1 MRDKKK
7 ENRFLICGIALS
19 ICLCVPAGS
28 VILHLSET
36 FIRSGIA
43 DMAGA
48 VGIAAPEQLGD
59 IMHLYKSGD
68 GLRAA
73 GEEIL
78 RQYGYGRDVY
88 SFVPAWF
95 GAAAYA
101 IPFCIIL
108 VVLFSF
114 GLYWGHRMKEAEKRT
129 AVLSGY
135 LDRIMEGQYDTLM
148 KDDTGSALG
157 DSIYKAVV
165 LLREEREQAQRAKKN
180 LADNMADLSHQ
191 LKTPAASIGLSL
203 SLLKK
208 KAWNE
213 GDKDDSKNVILKD
226 IGRMERQVGHLQ
238 HLVGTMLTLSKLD
251 AGMLELEEKE
261 FDLEE
266 MLVDAVQPFVRQM
279 EEKGICFGIRG
290 ADGISLS
297 GDFGWCSEAFGNIIK
312 NCVEHTPE
320 RGNISIA
327 CQDNPIYAEIVIQD
341 SGVGFDEADLPRLFE
356 RFYRGS
362 GSSKD
367 SAGIGLALS
376 KSIIEKENG
385 TVTAENAKTGG
396 ARFCIKFYHC
406 HRIGT

>member
-7 ENRFLICGIALS
+7 GNRILICGIALS
-19 ICLCVPAGS
+19 ICLCVLAGS

-36 FIRSGIA
+36 FIRSSIA

-48 VGIAAPEQLGD
+48 VGIAATEQRGD
-59 IMHLYKSGD
+59 VMHLYKSGD
-68 GLRAA
+68 GLRIA

-101 IPFCIIL
+101 IPFCITLIMI
-108 VVLFSF
+108 FSF
-114 GLYWGHRMKEAEKRT
+114 RLYWQKKVREDEKRT

-148 KDDTGSALG
+148 QHDTGSELE

-165 LLREEREQAQRAKKN
+165 LLREEREQAQGAKKN

-191 LKTPAASIGLSL
+191 LKTPAASIGLTL

-208 KAWNE
+208 KAWDE
-213 GDKDDSKNVILKD
+213 ETKQD
-226 IGRMERQVGHLQ
+226 IGRMEGQVGHLQ
-238 HLVGTMLTLSKLD
+238 HLVGSMLTLSRLD
-251 AGMLELEEKE
+251 AGVLELEEKE

-320 RGNISIA
+320 QGNIRIA
-327 CQDNPIYAEIVIQD
+327 CRDNPIYTEIVIQD
-341 SGVGFDEADLPRLFE
+341 SGRGFDEADLPHLFE
-356 RFYRGS
+356 RFYRGA
-362 GSSKD
+362 GFSKD
-367 SAGIGLALS
+367 SAGIGLALA

-385 TVTAENAKTGG
+385 TVTAKNTETGG
-396 ARFCIKFYHC
+396 AGFYIKFYHC
-406 HRIGT
+406 H

>member
-7 ENRFLICGIALS
+7 GNRILICGIALS
-19 ICLCVPAGS
+19 ICLCVLAGS

-36 FIRSGIA
+36 FIRSNIA

-48 VGIAAPEQLGD
+48 VGIAATEQRGD
-59 IMHLYKSGD
+59 VMHLYKSGD
-68 GLRAA
+68 GLRIA

-108 VVLFSF
+108 VMLFSF
-114 GLYWGHRMKEAEKRT
+114 GLYWRHKMKEAEKGT
-129 AVLSGY
+129 AALSGY

-148 KDDTGSALG
+148 KEDTGSALG

-165 LLREEREQAQRAKKN
+165 LLREEREQAQRAKEN

-191 LKTPAASIGLSL
+191 LKTPAASIGLTL

-208 KAWNE
+208 KAWDE
-213 GDKDDSKNVILKD
+213 ETKQD
-226 IGRMERQVGHLQ
+226 IGRMEGQVGRLQ
-238 HLVGTMLTLSKLD
+238 RLVGTMLTLSKLD
-251 AGMLELEEKE
+251 AGVLELEEKA

-266 MLVDAVQPFVRQM
+266 MLVDAVQPFVRQL
-279 EEKGICFGIRG
+279 EEKGICFGIQG
-290 ADGISLS
+290 AAGISLS
-297 GDFGWCSEAFGNIIK
+297 GDFGWCSEALGNIIK
-312 NCVEHTPE
+312 NCMEHTPK
-320 RGNISIA
+320 RGDISIT
-327 CQDNPIYAEIVIQD
+327 CQDNPIYTEVVIQD
-341 SGVGFDEADLPRLFE
+341 SGGGFDEADLPHLFE
-356 RFYRGS
+356 RFYRGA

-367 SAGIGLALS
+367 SVGIGLALS

-406 HRIGT
+406 HRIST

>member
-7 ENRFLICGIALS
+7 GNRILICGIALS
-19 ICLCVPAGS
+19 ICLCVLAGS

-36 FIRSGIA
+36 FIRSSIA

-48 VGIAAPEQLGD
+48 VGIAATEQRGD
-59 IMHLYKSGD
+59 VMHLYKSGD
-68 GLRAA
+68 GLRIA

-101 IPFCIIL
+101 IPFCITLIMI
-108 VVLFSF
+108 FSF
-114 GLYWGHRMKEAEKRT
+114 RLYWQKKVREDEKRT

-148 KDDTGSALG
+148 QHDTGSELE

-165 LLREEREQAQRAKKN
+165 LLREEREQAQGAKKN

-191 LKTPAASIGLSL
+191 LKTPAASIGLTL

-208 KAWNE
+208 KAWDE
-213 GDKDDSKNVILKD
+213 ETKQD
-226 IGRMERQVGHLQ
+226 IGRMEGQVGHLQ
-238 HLVGTMLTLSKLD
+238 HLVGSMLTLSRLD
-251 AGMLELEEKE
+251 AGVLELEEKE

-279 EEKGICFGIRG
+279 EEKGICFGIQG
-290 ADGISLS
+290 ADGISLF

-312 NCVEHTPE
+312 NCMEHTPKQ
-320 RGNISIA
+320 GNISIT
-327 CQDNPIYAEIVIQD
+327 CRDNPIYTEIVIQD
-341 SGVGFDEADLPRLFE
+341 SGGGFDEADLPHLFE
-356 RFYRGS
+356 RFYRGA

-367 SAGIGLALS
+367 SVGIGLALS

-406 HRIGT
+406 HRIST

>member
-7 ENRFLICGIALS
+7 GNRILICGIALS
-19 ICLCVPAGS
+19 ICLFVLAGG

-78 RQYGYGRDVY
+78 RQYGYGRDVH

-101 IPFCIIL
+101 IPFCIMLIMI
-108 VVLFSF
+108 FSF
-114 GLYWGHRMKEAEKRT
+114 RLYWQKKVREDEKRT

-148 KDDTGSALG
+148 QHDTGSELE

-165 LLREEREQAQRAKKN
+165 LLREEREQAQGAKKN

-191 LKTPAASIGLSL
+191 LKTPAASIGLTL

-208 KAWNE
+208 KAWDE
-213 GDKDDSKNVILKD
+213 ETKQD
-226 IGRMERQVGHLQ
+226 IGRMEGQVGRLQ
-238 HLVGTMLTLSKLD
+238 RLVGTMLTLSKLD
-251 AGMLELEEKE
+251 AGVLELEEKA

-266 MLVDAVQPFVRQM
+266 MLVDAVQPFVRQL
-279 EEKGICFGIRG
+279 EEKGICFGIQG
-290 ADGISLS
+290 AAGISLS
-297 GDFGWCSEAFGNIIK
+297 GDFGWCSEALGNIIK
-312 NCVEHTPE
+312 NCMEHTPK
-320 RGNISIA
+320 RGDISIT
-327 CQDNPIYAEIVIQD
+327 CQDNPIYTEVVIQD
-341 SGVGFDEADLPRLFE
+341 SGGGFDEADLPHLFE
-356 RFYRGS
+356 RFYRGA

-367 SAGIGLALS
+367 SVGIGLALS

-406 HRIGT
+406 HRIST

>member
-7 ENRFLICGIALS
+7 GNRILICGIALS
-19 ICLCVPAGS
+19 ICLCVLAGS

-36 FIRSGIA
+36 FIRSSIA

-48 VGIAAPEQLGD
+48 VGIAATEQRGD
-59 IMHLYKSGD
+59 VMHLYKSGD
-68 GLRAA
+68 GLRIA

-108 VVLFSF
+108 VMLFPF
-114 GLYWGHRMKEAEKRT
+114 WLYWRHKMKEAEKRT
-129 AVLSGY
+129 VALSGY

-148 KDDTGSALG
+148 KEDTGSALG

-165 LLREEREQAQRAKKN
+165 LLREEREQAQRAKEN

-191 LKTPAASIGLSL
+191 LKTPAASIGLTL

-208 KAWNE
+208 KAWDE
-213 GDKDDSKNVILKD
+213 ETKQD
-226 IGRMERQVGHLQ
+226 IIRMEGQVGRLQ

-251 AGMLELEEKE
+251 AGVLELEEKA

-279 EEKGICFGIRG
+279 EEKGICFGIQG

-297 GDFGWCSEAFGNIIK
+297 GDFGWCSEALGNIIK

-320 RGNISIA
+320 RGDISIT
-327 CQDNPIYAEIVIQD
+327 CQDNPIYTEVVIQD
-341 SGVGFDEADLPRLFE
+341 SGGGFDEADLPHLFE
-356 RFYRGS
+356 RFYRGA

-367 SAGIGLALS
+367 SVGIGLALS

-396 ARFCIKFYHC
+396 ARFGIKFYHC
-406 HRIGT
+406 HRIST

>member
-7 ENRFLICGIALS
+7 GNRILICGIALS
-19 ICLCVPAGS
+19 ICLCVLAGS

-36 FIRSGIA
+36 FIRSSIA

-48 VGIAAPEQLGD
+48 VGIAATEQRGD
-59 IMHLYKSGD
+59 VMHLYKSGN
-68 GLRAA
+68 GLRIA

-101 IPFCIIL
+101 IPFCITLIMI
-108 VVLFSF
+108 FSF
-114 GLYWGHRMKEAEKRT
+114 RLYWQKKVREDKKRT

-148 KDDTGSALG
+148 QHDTGSELE

-165 LLREEREQAQRAKKN
+165 LLREEREQAQGAKKN

-191 LKTPAASIGLSL
+191 LKTPAASIGLTL

-208 KAWNE
+208 KAWDE
-213 GDKDDSKNVILKD
+213 ETKQD
-226 IGRMERQVGHLQ
+226 IIRMEGQVGHLQ
-238 HLVGTMLTLSKLD
+238 HLVGSMLTLSRLD
-251 AGMLELEEKE
+251 AGVLELEEKE

-279 EEKGICFGIRG
+279 EEKGICFGIQG

-320 RGNISIA
+320 QGNISIA
-327 CQDNPIYAEIVIQD
+327 CRDNPIYTEIVIQD
-341 SGVGFDEADLPRLFE
+341 SGRGFDEADLPHLFE
-356 RFYRGS
+356 RFYRGA
-362 GSSKD
+362 GFSKD
-367 SAGIGLALS
+367 SAGIGLALA

-385 TVTAENAKTGG
+385 TVMAENTETGG
-396 ARFCIKFYHC
+396 AGFFIKFYHC
-406 HRIGT
+406 H

>member
-7 ENRFLICGIALS
+7 GNRILICGIALS
-19 ICLCVPAGS
+19 ICLCVLAGS

-36 FIRSGIA
+36 FIRSSIA

-48 VGIAAPEQLGD
+48 VGIAATEQRGD
-59 IMHLYKSGD
+59 VMHLYKSGN
-68 GLRAA
+68 GLRIA

-101 IPFCIIL
+101 IPFCITLIMI
-108 VVLFSF
+108 FSF
-114 GLYWGHRMKEAEKRT
+114 RLYWQKKVREDKKRT

-148 KDDTGSALG
+148 QHDTGSELE

-165 LLREEREQAQRAKKN
+165 LLREEREQAQGAKKN

-191 LKTPAASIGLSL
+191 LKTPAASIGLTL

-208 KAWNE
+208 KAWDE
-213 GDKDDSKNVILKD
+213 ETKQD
-226 IGRMERQVGHLQ
+226 IIRMEGQVGHLQ
-238 HLVGTMLTLSKLD
+238 HLVGSMLTLSRLD
-251 AGMLELEEKE
+251 AGVLELEEKE

-279 EEKGICFGIRG
+279 EEKGICFGIQG

-312 NCVEHTPE
+312 NCVEHTLE
-320 RGNISIA
+320 QGNLSIA
-327 CQDNPIYAEIVIQD
+327 CRDNPIYTEIVIQD
-341 SGVGFDEADLPRLFE
+341 SGRGFDEADLPHLFE
-356 RFYRGS
+356 RFYRGA
-362 GSSKD
+362 GFSKD
-367 SAGIGLALS
+367 SAGIGLALA

-385 TVTAENAKTGG
+385 TVTAKNTETGG
-396 ARFCIKFYHC
+396 AGFYIKFYHC
-406 HRIGT
+406 H

>member
-7 ENRFLICGIALS
+7 GNRIFICGIALS
-19 ICLCVPAGS
+19 ICLCVLAGG
-28 VILHLSET
+28 VTLHLSET

-78 RQYGYGRDVY
+78 GQYGYGRDAY

-101 IPFCIIL
+101 IPFCIIS
-108 VVLFSF
+108 VMLFSF
-114 GLYWGHRMKEAEKRT
+114 GLCWRRKRKEAEKRT
-129 AVLSGY
+129 EALSGY

-148 KDDTGSALG
+148 KDDAGSALE

-165 LLREEREQAQRAKKN
+165 LLREEREQAQRAKEN

-191 LKTPAASIGLSL
+191 LKTPAASIGLTL

-208 KAWNE
+208 KAWDE
-213 GDKDDSKNVILKD
+213 ETKQD
-226 IGRMERQVGHLQ
+226 IIRMEGQVGRLQ

-251 AGMLELEEKE
+251 AGVLELEEKA

-266 MLVDAVQPFVRQM
+266 MLVDAVQPFVRQL
-279 EEKGICFGIRG
+279 EEKGICFGIQG

-297 GDFGWCSEAFGNIIK
+297 GDFGWCSEALGNIIK

-320 RGNISIA
+320 RGDISIT
-327 CQDNPIYAEIVIQD
+327 CQDNPIYTEVVIQD
-341 SGVGFDEADLPRLFE
+341 SGGGFDEADLPHLFE
-356 RFYRGS
+356 RFYRGA

-367 SAGIGLALS
+367 SVGIGLALS

-396 ARFCIKFYHC
+396 ARFGIKFYHC
-406 HRIGT
+406 HRIST

>member
-7 ENRFLICGIALS
+7 GNRILICGIALS
-19 ICLCVPAGS
+19 ICLCVLAGS

-36 FIRSGIA
+36 FIRSSIA

-48 VGIAAPEQLGD
+48 VGIAATEQRGD
-59 IMHLYKSGD
+59 VMHLYKSGD
-68 GLRAA
+68 GLRIA

-101 IPFCIIL
+101 IPFCITLIMI
-108 VVLFSF
+108 FSF
-114 GLYWGHRMKEAEKRT
+114 RLYWQKKVREDEKRT

-148 KDDTGSALG
+148 QHDTGSELE

-165 LLREEREQAQRAKKN
+165 LLREEREQAQGAKKK

-191 LKTPAASIGLSL
+191 LKTPAASIGLTL

-208 KAWNE
+208 KAWDE
-213 GDKDDSKNVILKD
+213 ETKQD
-226 IGRMERQVGHLQ
+226 IGRMEGQVGHLQ
-238 HLVGTMLTLSKLD
+238 HLVGSMLTLSRLD
-251 AGMLELEEKE
+251 AGVLELEEKE

-279 EEKGICFGIRG
+279 EEKGICFGIQG

-320 RGNISIA
+320 QGNISIA
-327 CQDNPIYAEIVIQD
+327 CRDNPIYTEIVIQD
-341 SGVGFDEADLPRLFE
+341 SGRGFDEADLPHLFE
-356 RFYRGS
+356 RFYRGA
-362 GSSKD
+362 GFSKD
-367 SAGIGLALS
+367 SAGIGLALA

-385 TVTAENAKTGG
+385 TVTAKNTETGG
-396 ARFCIKFYHC
+396 AGFYIKFYHC
-406 HRIGT
+406 H

>member
-7 ENRFLICGIALS
+7 GNRILICGIALS
-19 ICLCVPAGS
+19 ICLCVLAGS

-36 FIRSGIA
+36 FIRSSIA

-48 VGIAAPEQLGD
+48 VGIAATEQRGD
-59 IMHLYKSGD
+59 VMHLYKSGN
-68 GLRAA
+68 GLRIA

-101 IPFCIIL
+101 IPFCITLIMI
-108 VVLFSF
+108 FSF
-114 GLYWGHRMKEAEKRT
+114 RLYWQKKVREDKKRT

-148 KDDTGSALG
+148 QHDTGSELE

-191 LKTPAASIGLSL
+191 LKTPAASIGLTL

-208 KAWNE
+208 KAWDE
-213 GDKDDSKNVILKD
+213 ETKQD
-226 IGRMERQVGHLQ
+226 IIRMEGQVGHLQ
-238 HLVGTMLTLSKLD
+238 RLVGSMLTLSRLD
-251 AGMLELEEKE
+251 AGVLKLEEKE

-279 EEKGICFGIRG
+279 EEKGICFGIQG

-320 RGNISIA
+320 QGNISIA
-327 CQDNPIYAEIVIQD
+327 CRDNPIYTEIVIQD
-341 SGVGFDEADLPRLFE
+341 SGRGFDEADLPHLFE
-356 RFYRGS
+356 RFYRGA
-362 GSSKD
+362 GFSKD
-367 SAGIGLALS
+367 SAGIGLALA

-385 TVTAENAKTGG
+385 TVTAKNTETGG
-396 ARFCIKFYHC
+396 AGFYIKFYHC
-406 HRIGT
+406 H

>member
-7 ENRFLICGIALS
+7 GNRILICGIALS
-19 ICLCVPAGS
+19 ICLCVLAGS

-36 FIRSGIA
+36 FIRSSIA

-48 VGIAAPEQLGD
+48 VGIAATEQLGD
-59 IMHLYKSGD
+59 VMHLYKSGN
-68 GLRAA
+68 GLRIA

-101 IPFCIIL
+101 IPFCITLIMI
-108 VVLFSF
+108 FSF
-114 GLYWGHRMKEAEKRT
+114 RLYWQKKVREDEKRT

-148 KDDTGSALG
+148 QHDTGSELE

-165 LLREEREQAQRAKKN
+165 LLREEREQAQGAKKN

-191 LKTPAASIGLSL
+191 LKTPAASIGLTL

-208 KAWNE
+208 KAWDE
-213 GDKDDSKNVILKD
+213 ETKQD
-226 IGRMERQVGHLQ
+226 IGRMEGQVGHLQ
-238 HLVGTMLTLSKLD
+238 HLVGSMLTLSRLD
-251 AGMLELEEKE
+251 AGVLELEEKE

-279 EEKGICFGIRG
+279 EEKGICFGIQG
-290 ADGISLS
+290 TDGISLS

-320 RGNISIA
+320 RGDISIV
-327 CQDNPIYAEIVIQD
+327 CRDNPIYTEIVIQD
-341 SGVGFDEADLPRLFE
+341 SGGGFDEADLPHLFE
-356 RFYRGS
+356 RFYRGA

-367 SAGIGLALS
+367 SVGIGLALS

-396 ARFCIKFYHC
+396 ARFCLKFYHC
-406 HRIGT
+406 HRIST

>member
-7 ENRFLICGIALS
+7 GNRILICGIALS
-19 ICLCVPAGS
+19 ICLCVLAGS

-36 FIRSGIA
+36 FIRSSIA

-48 VGIAAPEQLGD
+48 VGIAATEQRGD
-59 IMHLYKSGD
+59 VMHLYKSGD
-68 GLRAA
+68 GLRIA

-101 IPFCIIL
+101 IPFCITLIMI
-108 VVLFSF
+108 FSF
-114 GLYWGHRMKEAEKRT
+114 RLYWQKKVREDEKRT

-148 KDDTGSALG
+148 QHDTGSELE

-165 LLREEREQAQRAKKN
+165 LLREEREQAQGAKKN

-191 LKTPAASIGLSL
+191 LKTPAASIGLTL

-208 KAWNE
+208 KAWDE
-213 GDKDDSKNVILKD
+213 ETKQD
-226 IGRMERQVGHLQ
+226 IGRMEGQVGHLQ
-238 HLVGTMLTLSKLD
+238 HLVGSMPTLSRLD
-251 AGMLELEEKE
+251 AGVLELEEKE

-320 RGNISIA
+320 QGNISIA
-327 CQDNPIYAEIVIQD
+327 CRDNPIYTEIVIQD
-341 SGVGFDEADLPRLFE
+341 SGRGFDEADLPHLFE
-356 RFYRGS
+356 RFYRGA
-362 GSSKD
+362 GFSKD
-367 SAGIGLALS
+367 SAGIGLALA

-385 TVTAENAKTGG
+385 TVTAKNTETGG
-396 ARFCIKFYHC
+396 AGFYIKFYHC
-406 HRIGT
+406 H

>member
-7 ENRFLICGIALS
+7 GNRILICGIVLS
-19 ICLCVPAGS
+19 ICLFVLAGG

-36 FIRSGIA
+36 FIRSSIA

-48 VGIAAPEQLGD
+48 VEIAAPEQLGGV
-59 IMHLYKSGD
+59 MHLYKSGH
-68 GLRAA
+68 GLRDA

-78 RQYGYGRDVY
+78 RQYGYGRGVY
-88 SFVPAWF
+88 SFAPAWF
-95 GAAAYA
+95 GAVVYA
-101 IPFCIIL
+101 VPFGMLLIM
-108 VVLFSF
+108 LFSF
-114 GLYWGHRMKEAEKRT
+114 GLYWRHRTKEAEMRT
-129 AVLSGY
+129 AALSGY

-148 KDDTGSALG
+148 QHDTGSELE

-165 LLREEREQAQRAKKN
+165 LLREKREQAQRAKKN

-191 LKTPAASIGLSL
+191 LKTPAASIGLTL

-208 KAWNE
+208 KAWDE
-213 GDKDDSKNVILKD
+213 ETKED
-226 IGRMERQVGHLQ
+226 IGRMEGQVSRLQ
-238 HLVGTMLTLSKLD
+238 QLVGSMLTLSRLD
-251 AGMLELEEKE
+251 AGVLELEEKE

-279 EEKGICFGIRG
+279 EEKGICFGIQG

-320 RGNISIA
+320 RGDIGIV
-327 CQDNPIYAEIVIQD
+327 CRDNPIYTEIVIQD
-341 SGVGFDEADLPRLFE
+341 SGAGFDEADLPRLFE
-356 RFYRGS
+356 RFYRGA

-367 SAGIGLALS
+367 SAGIGLALA

-385 TVTAENAKTGG
+385 TVTAENTETGG
-396 ARFCIKFYHC
+396 AGFYIKFYHC
-406 HRIGT
+406 H

>member
-7 ENRFLICGIALS
+7 GNRILICGIALS
-19 ICLCVPAGS
+19 ICLCVLAGS

-36 FIRSGIA
+36 FIRSSIA

-48 VGIAAPEQLGD
+48 VGIAATEQRGD
-59 IMHLYKSGD
+59 VMHLYKSGD
-68 GLRAA
+68 GLRIA

-101 IPFCIIL
+101 IPFCITLIMI
-108 VVLFSF
+108 FSF
-114 GLYWGHRMKEAEKRT
+114 RLYWQKKVREDKKRT

-148 KDDTGSALG
+148 QHDTGSELE

-165 LLREEREQAQRAKKN
+165 LLREEREQAQGAKKN

-191 LKTPAASIGLSL
+191 LKTPAASIGLTL

-208 KAWNE
+208 KAWDE
-213 GDKDDSKNVILKD
+213 ETKQD
-226 IGRMERQVGHLQ
+226 IIRMEGQVGHLQ
-238 HLVGTMLTLSKLD
+238 HLVGSMLTLSRLD
-251 AGMLELEEKE
+251 AGVLELEEKE

-320 RGNISIA
+320 QGNISIA
-327 CQDNPIYAEIVIQD
+327 CRDNPIYTEIVIQD
-341 SGVGFDEADLPRLFE
+341 SGRGFDEADLPHLFE
-356 RFYRGS
+356 RFYRGA
-362 GSSKD
+362 GFSKD
-367 SAGIGLALS
+367 SAGIGLALA

-385 TVTAENAKTGG
+385 TVTAKNTETGG
-396 ARFCIKFYHC
+396 AGFYIKFYHC
-406 HRIGT
+406 H

>member
-7 ENRFLICGIALS
+7 GNRILICGIALS
-19 ICLCVPAGS
+19 ICLCVLAGS

-48 VGIAAPEQLGD
+48 VGIAATEQRGD
-59 IMHLYKSGD
+59 VMHLYKSGD
-68 GLRAA
+68 GLRIA

-101 IPFCIIL
+101 IPFCITLIMI
-108 VVLFSF
+108 FSF
-114 GLYWGHRMKEAEKRT
+114 RLYWQKKVREDEKRT
-129 AVLSGY
+129 AVLSSY

-148 KDDTGSALG
+148 QHDTGSELE

-165 LLREEREQAQRAKKN
+165 LLREEREQAQGAKKN

-191 LKTPAASIGLSL
+191 LKTPAASIGLTL

-208 KAWNE
+208 KAWDE
-213 GDKDDSKNVILKD
+213 ETKED
-226 IGRMERQVGHLQ
+226 IGRMEGQVSRLQ

-251 AGMLELEEKE
+251 AGVLELEEKA

-279 EEKGICFGIRG
+279 EEKEICFGIQG
-290 ADGISLS
+290 ADGILLT
-297 GDFGWCSEAFGNIIK
+297 GDFVWCSEALGNIIK

-320 RGNISIA
+320 RGDISIV
-327 CQDNPIYAEIVIQD
+327 CRDNPIYTEIVIQD
-341 SGVGFDEADLPRLFE
+341 SGRGFDEADLPRLFE
-356 RFYRGS
+356 RFYRGA

-367 SAGIGLALS
+367 SVGIGLALA

-385 TVTAENAKTGG
+385 AVTVENAGTGG

-406 HRIGT
+406 HRIST

>member
-7 ENRFLICGIALS
+7 GNRILICGIALS
-19 ICLCVPAGS
+19 ICLCVLAGS

-36 FIRSGIA
+36 FIRSSIA

-48 VGIAAPEQLGD
+48 VGIAATEQRGD
-59 IMHLYKSGD
+59 VMHLYKSGD
-68 GLRAA
+68 GLRIA

-101 IPFCIIL
+101 IPFCITLIMI
-108 VVLFSF
+108 FSF
-114 GLYWGHRMKEAEKRT
+114 RLYWQKKVREDKKRT

-148 KDDTGSALG
+148 QHDTGSELE

-165 LLREEREQAQRAKKN
+165 LLREEREQAQGAKKN

-191 LKTPAASIGLSL
+191 LKTPAASIGLTL

-208 KAWNE
+208 KAWDE
-213 GDKDDSKNVILKD
+213 ETKQD
-226 IGRMERQVGHLQ
+226 IIRMEGQVGHLQ
-238 HLVGTMLTLSKLD
+238 HLVGSMLTLSRLD
-251 AGMLELEEKE
+251 AGVLKLEEKE

-279 EEKGICFGIRG
+279 EEKGICFGIQG

-320 RGNISIA
+320 QGNIRIA
-327 CQDNPIYAEIVIQD
+327 CRDNPIYTEIVIQD
-341 SGVGFDEADLPRLFE
+341 SGRGFDEADLPHLFE
-356 RFYRGS
+356 RFYRGA
-362 GSSKD
+362 GFSKD
-367 SAGIGLALS
+367 SAGIGLALA

-385 TVTAENAKTGG
+385 TVTAKNTETGG
-396 ARFCIKFYHC
+396 AGFYIKFYHC
-406 HRIGT
+406 H

>member
-7 ENRFLICGIALS
+7 GNRILICGIALS
-19 ICLCVPAGS
+19 ICLCVLAGS

-36 FIRSGIA
+36 FIRSSIA

-48 VGIAAPEQLGD
+48 VGIAATEQRGD
-59 IMHLYKSGD
+59 VMHLYKSGD
-68 GLRAA
+68 GLRIA

-101 IPFCIIL
+101 IPFCITLIMI
-108 VVLFSF
+108 FSF
-114 GLYWGHRMKEAEKRT
+114 RLYWQKKVREDEKRT

-148 KDDTGSALG
+148 QHDTGSELE

-165 LLREEREQAQRAKKN
+165 LLREEREQAQGAKKN

-191 LKTPAASIGLSL
+191 LKTPAASIGLTL

-208 KAWNE
+208 KAWDE
-213 GDKDDSKNVILKD
+213 ETKQD
-226 IGRMERQVGHLQ
+226 IGRMEGQVGRLQ

-251 AGMLELEEKE
+251 AGVLELEEKE

-279 EEKGICFGIRG
+279 EEKGICFGIQG

-320 RGNISIA
+320 QGNISIA
-327 CQDNPIYAEIVIQD
+327 CRDNPIYTEIVIQD
-341 SGVGFDEADLPRLFE
+341 SGRGFDEADLSHLFE
-356 RFYRGS
+356 RFYRGA

-367 SAGIGLALS
+367 SAGIGLSLA

-385 TVTAENAKTGG
+385 TVTAENTQTGG
-396 ARFCIKFYHC
+396 AGFYIKFYHC
-406 HRIGT
+406 HRIST

>member
-1 MRDKKK
+1 MSDKKK
-7 ENRFLICGIALS
+7 GNRILICGIALS
-19 ICLCVPAGS
+19 ICLFVLAGG

-108 VVLFSF
+108 VMLFSF
-114 GLYWGHRMKEAEKRT
+114 GLYWRHKMKEAEKGT
-129 AVLSGY
+129 AALSGY

-148 KDDTGSALG
+148 KEDTGSALG

-165 LLREEREQAQRAKKN
+165 LLREEREQAQRAKEN

-191 LKTPAASIGLSL
+191 LKTPAASIGLTL

-208 KAWNE
+208 KAWDE
-213 GDKDDSKNVILKD
+213 ETKQD
-226 IGRMERQVGHLQ
+226 IIRMEGQVGRLQ

-251 AGMLELEEKE
+251 AGVLELEEKA

-266 MLVDAVQPFVRQM
+266 MLVDAVQPFVRQL
-279 EEKGICFGIRG
+279 EEKGICFGIQG

-297 GDFGWCSEAFGNIIK
+297 GDFGWCSEALGNIIK
-312 NCVEHTPE
+312 NCMEHTPE
-320 RGNISIA
+320 RGDISIT
-327 CQDNPIYAEIVIQD
+327 CQDNPIYTEVVIQD
-341 SGVGFDEADLPRLFE
+341 SGGGFDEADLPYLFE
-356 RFYRGS
+356 RFYRGA

-367 SAGIGLALS
+367 SVGIGLALS

-396 ARFCIKFYHC
+396 ARFGIKFYHC
-406 HRIGT
+406 HRIST

>member
-7 ENRFLICGIALS
+7 GNRILICGIALS
-19 ICLCVPAGS
+19 ICLFVLAGG

-68 GLRAA
+68 GLRAT

-108 VVLFSF
+108 VMLFSF
-114 GLYWGHRMKEAEKRT
+114 GLYWRHKMKEAEKGT
-129 AVLSGY
+129 AALSGY

-148 KDDTGSALG
+148 KEDTGSALG

-165 LLREEREQAQRAKKN
+165 LLREEREQAQRAKEN

-191 LKTPAASIGLSL
+191 LKTPAASIGLTL

-208 KAWNE
+208 KAWDE
-213 GDKDDSKNVILKD
+213 ETKQD
-226 IGRMERQVGHLQ
+226 IGRMEGQVGRLQ
-238 HLVGTMLTLSKLD
+238 RLVGTMLTLSKLD
-251 AGMLELEEKE
+251 AGVLELEEKA

-266 MLVDAVQPFVRQM
+266 MLVDAVQPFVRQL
-279 EEKGICFGIRG
+279 EEKGICFGIQG
-290 ADGISLS
+290 AAGISLS
-297 GDFGWCSEAFGNIIK
+297 GDFGWCSEALGNIIK
-312 NCVEHTPE
+312 NCMEHTPE
-320 RGNISIA
+320 RGDISIT
-327 CQDNPIYAEIVIQD
+327 CQDNPIYTEVVIQD
-341 SGVGFDEADLPRLFE
+341 SGGGFDEADLPHLFE
-356 RFYRGS
+356 RFYRGA

-367 SAGIGLALS
+367 SVGIGLALS

-406 HRIGT
+406 HRIST

>member
-7 ENRFLICGIALS
+7 GNRILICGIALS
-19 ICLCVPAGS
+19 ICLCVLAGS

-36 FIRSGIA
+36 FIRSSIA

-48 VGIAAPEQLGD
+48 VGIAATEQRGD
-59 IMHLYKSGD
+59 VMHLYKSGN
-68 GLRAA
+68 GLRIA

-101 IPFCIIL
+101 IPFCITLIMI
-108 VVLFSF
+108 FSF
-114 GLYWGHRMKEAEKRT
+114 RLYWQKKVREDKKRT

-148 KDDTGSALG
+148 QHDTGSELE

-165 LLREEREQAQRAKKN
+165 LLREEREQAQGAKKN

-191 LKTPAASIGLSL
+191 LKTPAASIGLTL

-208 KAWNE
+208 KAWDE
-213 GDKDDSKNVILKD
+213 ETKQD
-226 IGRMERQVGHLQ
+226 IIRMEGQVGHLQ
-238 HLVGTMLTLSKLD
+238 HLVGSMLTLSRLD
-251 AGMLELEEKE
+251 AGVLELEEKE

-279 EEKGICFGIRG
+279 EEKGICFGIQG

-320 RGNISIA
+320 QGNISIA
-327 CQDNPIYAEIVIQD
+327 CRDNPIYTEIVIQD
-341 SGVGFDEADLPRLFE
+341 SGGGFDEADLPRLFE
-356 RFYRGS
+356 RFYRGA

-367 SAGIGLALS
+367 SAGIGLALA

-385 TVTAENAKTGG
+385 TVTAKNTETGG
-396 ARFCIKFYHC
+396 AGFYIKFYHC
-406 HRIGT
+406 H

>member
-7 ENRFLICGIALS
+7 GNRILICGIALS
-19 ICLCVPAGS
+19 ICLCVLAGS

-36 FIRSGIA
+36 FIRSSIA

-48 VGIAAPEQLGD
+48 VGIAATEQRGD
-59 IMHLYKSGD
+59 VMHLYKSGD
-68 GLRAA
+68 GLRIA

-101 IPFCIIL
+101 IPFCITLIMI
-108 VVLFSF
+108 FSF
-114 GLYWGHRMKEAEKRT
+114 RLYWQKKVREDEKRT

-148 KDDTGSALG
+148 QHDTGSELE

-165 LLREEREQAQRAKKN
+165 LLREEREQAQGAKKN

-191 LKTPAASIGLSL
+191 LKTPAASIGLTL

-208 KAWNE
+208 KAWDE
-213 GDKDDSKNVILKD
+213 ETKQD
-226 IGRMERQVGHLQ
+226 IIRMEGQVGHLQ
-238 HLVGTMLTLSKLD
+238 HLVGSMLTLSRLD
-251 AGMLELEEKE
+251 AGVLELEEKE

-279 EEKGICFGIRG
+279 EEKGICFGIQG

-320 RGNISIA
+320 QGNISIA
-327 CQDNPIYAEIVIQD
+327 CRDNPIYTEIVIQD
-341 SGVGFDEADLPRLFE
+341 SGRGFDEADLPHLFE
-356 RFYRGS
+356 RFYRGA
-362 GSSKD
+362 GFSKD
-367 SAGIGLALS
+367 SAGIGLALA

-385 TVTAENAKTGG
+385 TVTAKNTETGG
-396 ARFCIKFYHC
+396 AGFYIKFYHC
-406 HRIGT
+406 H

>member
-7 ENRFLICGIALS
+7 GNRTLICGIALS
-19 ICLCVPAGS
+19 ICLCVLAGS

-36 FIRSGIA
+36 FIRSSIA

-48 VGIAAPEQLGD
+48 VGIAATEQRGD
-59 IMHLYKSGD
+59 VMHLYKSGD
-68 GLRAA
+68 GLRIA

-101 IPFCIIL
+101 IPFCITLIMI
-108 VVLFSF
+108 FSF
-114 GLYWGHRMKEAEKRT
+114 RLYWQKKVREDEKRT

-148 KDDTGSALG
+148 QHDTGSELE

-165 LLREEREQAQRAKKN
+165 LLREEREQAQGAKKN

-191 LKTPAASIGLSL
+191 LKTPAASIGLTL

-208 KAWNE
+208 KAWDE
-213 GDKDDSKNVILKD
+213 ETKQD
-226 IGRMERQVGHLQ
+226 IGRMEGQVGHLQ
-238 HLVGTMLTLSKLD
+238 HLVGSMLTLSRLD
-251 AGMLELEEKE
+251 AGVLELEEKE

-320 RGNISIA
+320 QGNISIA
-327 CQDNPIYAEIVIQD
+327 CRDNPIYTEIVIQD
-341 SGVGFDEADLPRLFE
+341 SGRGFDEADLPHLFE
-356 RFYRGS
+356 RFYRGA
-362 GSSKD
+362 GFSKD
-367 SAGIGLALS
+367 SAGIGLALA

-385 TVTAENAKTGG
+385 TVTAKNTETGG
-396 ARFCIKFYHC
+396 AGFYIKFYHC
-406 HRIGT
+406 H

>member
-7 ENRFLICGIALS
+7 GNRILICGIALS
-19 ICLCVPAGS
+19 ICLCVLAGG
-28 VILHLSET
+28 VILQLSET

-78 RQYGYGRDVY
+78 GQYGYGRDAY

-101 IPFCIIL
+101 IPFCIIS
-108 VVLFSF
+108 VMLFSF
-114 GLYWGHRMKEAEKRT
+114 GLCWRRKRKEAEKRT
-129 AVLSGY
+129 EALSGY

-148 KDDTGSALG
+148 KDDAGSALE

-165 LLREEREQAQRAKKN
+165 LLREEREQAQRAKEN

-191 LKTPAASIGLSL
+191 LKTPAASIGLTL

-208 KAWNE
+208 KAWDE
-213 GDKDDSKNVILKD
+213 ETKQD
-226 IGRMERQVGHLQ
+226 IGRMEGQVGRLQ

-251 AGMLELEEKE
+251 AGVLELEEKA

-279 EEKGICFGIRG
+279 EEKGICFGIQG

-320 RGNISIA
+320 RGDISIV
-327 CQDNPIYAEIVIQD
+327 CRDNPIYTEIVIQD
-341 SGVGFDEADLPRLFE
+341 SGRGFDEADLPRLFE
-356 RFYRGS
+356 RFYRGA

-367 SAGIGLALS
+367 SAGIGLSLA

-385 TVTAENAKTGG
+385 TVTAENTQTGG
-396 ARFCIKFYHC
+396 AGFYIKFYHC
-406 HRIGT
+406 HQIST

>member
-7 ENRFLICGIALS
+7 GNRILICGIALS
-19 ICLCVPAGS
+19 ICLCVLAGS

-36 FIRSGIA
+36 FIRSNIA

-48 VGIAAPEQLGD
+48 VGIAATEQRGD
-59 IMHLYKSGD
+59 VMHLYKSGD
-68 GLRAA
+68 GLRIA

-101 IPFCIIL
+101 IPFCITLIMI
-108 VVLFSF
+108 FSF
-114 GLYWGHRMKEAEKRT
+114 RLYWKKKVREDVKRT

-148 KDDTGSALG
+148 QHDTGSELE

-165 LLREEREQAQRAKKN
+165 LLREEREQAQGAKKN

-191 LKTPAASIGLSL
+191 LKTPAASIGLTL

-208 KAWNE
+208 KAWDE
-213 GDKDDSKNVILKD
+213 ETKQD
-226 IGRMERQVGHLQ
+226 IGRMEGQVGHLQ
-238 HLVGTMLTLSKLD
+238 HLVGSMLTLSRLD
-251 AGMLELEEKE
+251 AGVLELEEKE

-320 RGNISIA
+320 QGNISIA
-327 CQDNPIYAEIVIQD
+327 CRDNPIYTEIVIQD
-341 SGVGFDEADLPRLFE
+341 SGRGFDEADLPHLFE
-356 RFYRGS
+356 RFYRGA
-362 GSSKD
+362 GFSKD
-367 SAGIGLALS
+367 SAGIGLALA

-385 TVTAENAKTGG
+385 TVTAKNTETGG
-396 ARFCIKFYHC
+396 AGFYIKFYHC
-406 HRIGT
+406 H

>member
-7 ENRFLICGIALS
+7 GNRILICGIALS
-19 ICLCVPAGS
+19 ICLCVLAGS

-36 FIRSGIA
+36 FIRSSIA

-48 VGIAAPEQLGD
+48 VGIAATEQRGD
-59 IMHLYKSGD
+59 VMHLYKSGD
-68 GLRAA
+68 GLRIA

-101 IPFCIIL
+101 IPFCITLIMI
-108 VVLFSF
+108 FSF
-114 GLYWGHRMKEAEKRT
+114 RLYWQKKVREDEKRT

-148 KDDTGSALG
+148 QHDTGSELE

-165 LLREEREQAQRAKKN
+165 LLREEREQAQGAKKN

-191 LKTPAASIGLSL
+191 LKTPAASIGLTL

-208 KAWNE
+208 KAWDE
-213 GDKDDSKNVILKD
+213 ETKQD
-226 IGRMERQVGHLQ
+226 IGRMEGQVGHLQ
-238 HLVGTMLTLSKLD
+238 HLVGAMLTLSRLD
-251 AGMLELEEKE
+251 AGVLELEEKE

-320 RGNISIA
+320 QGNISIA
-327 CQDNPIYAEIVIQD
+327 CRDNPIYTEIVIQD
-341 SGVGFDEADLPRLFE
+341 SGRGFDEADLPHLFE
-356 RFYRGS
+356 RFYRGA
-362 GSSKD
+362 GFSKD
-367 SAGIGLALS
+367 SAGIGLALA

-385 TVTAENAKTGG
+385 TVTAKNTETGG
-396 ARFCIKFYHC
+396 AGFYIKFYHC
-406 HRIGT
+406 H

>member
-7 ENRFLICGIALS
+7 GNRILICGIALS
-19 ICLCVPAGS
+19 ICLCVLAGS

-36 FIRSGIA
+36 FIRSSIA

-48 VGIAAPEQLGD
+48 VGIAATEQRGD
-59 IMHLYKSGD
+59 VMHLYKSGN
-68 GLRAA
+68 GLRIA

-101 IPFCIIL
+101 IPFCITLIMI
-108 VVLFSF
+108 FSF
-114 GLYWGHRMKEAEKRT
+114 RLYWQKKVREDEKRT

-148 KDDTGSALG
+148 QHDTGSELE

-165 LLREEREQAQRAKKN
+165 LLREEREQAQGAKKN

-191 LKTPAASIGLSL
+191 LKTPAASIGLTL

-208 KAWNE
+208 KAWDE
-213 GDKDDSKNVILKD
+213 ETKQD
-226 IGRMERQVGHLQ
+226 IGRMEGQVGHLQ
-238 HLVGTMLTLSKLD
+238 HLVGSMLTLSRLD
-251 AGMLELEEKE
+251 AGVLELEEKE

-320 RGNISIA
+320 QGNISIA
-327 CQDNPIYAEIVIQD
+327 CRDNPIYTEIVIQD
-341 SGVGFDEADLPRLFE
+341 SGRGFDEADLPHLFE
-356 RFYRGS
+356 RFYRGA
-362 GSSKD
+362 GFSKD
-367 SAGIGLALS
+367 SAGIGLALA

-385 TVTAENAKTGG
+385 TVTAKNTETGG
-396 ARFCIKFYHC
+396 AGFYIKFYHC
-406 HRIGT
+406 H

>member
-7 ENRFLICGIALS
+7 GNRILICGFALF
-19 ICLCVPAGS
+19 ICLFVLAGG
-28 VILHLSET
+28 VTLYLSET

-48 VGIAAPEQLGD
+48 VGIADPEQLGD

-108 VVLFSF
+108 VMLFSF
-114 GLYWGHRMKEAEKRT
+114 GLYWRHKMKEAEKRT
-129 AVLSGY
+129 AALSGY

-148 KDDTGSALG
+148 KEDTGSALG

-165 LLREEREQAQRAKKN
+165 LLREEREQAQRAKEN
-180 LADNMADLSHQ
+180 LADNMADLFHQ
-191 LKTPAASIGLSL
+191 LKTPAASIGLTL

-208 KAWNE
+208 KAWDE
-213 GDKDDSKNVILKD
+213 ETKQD
-226 IGRMERQVGHLQ
+226 IIRMEGQVGHLQ

-251 AGMLELEEKE
+251 AGVLELEEKA

-279 EEKGICFGIRG
+279 EEKGICFGIQG

-320 RGNISIA
+320 RGDISIV
-327 CQDNPIYAEIVIQD
+327 CRYNPIYTEIVIQD
-341 SGVGFDEADLPRLFE
+341 SGGGFDEADLPHLFE
-356 RFYRGS
+356 RFYRGA

-385 TVTAENAKTGG
+385 TVTAENIKTGG
-396 ARFCIKFYHC
+396 ARFRIKFYHC
-406 HRIGT
+406 HRIST